1 MKNALLLLPGLL
13 ACAVAQANDALT
25 LPDTIVTASRVEQP
39 RESALAANTVFDR
52 DDIERLQA
60 RSVPELL
67 RRVPGVQ
74 LKATVASCPTLYAAA
89 TPLKLWYW

>member
-25 LPDTIVTASRVEQP
+25 LPDTIVTASRIEQP
-39 RESALAANTVFDR
+39 RETALAANTVFDR

-74 LKATVASCPTLYAAA
+74 LNSNGGQQAALGLA
-89 TPLKLWYW
+89 AEGAGQF